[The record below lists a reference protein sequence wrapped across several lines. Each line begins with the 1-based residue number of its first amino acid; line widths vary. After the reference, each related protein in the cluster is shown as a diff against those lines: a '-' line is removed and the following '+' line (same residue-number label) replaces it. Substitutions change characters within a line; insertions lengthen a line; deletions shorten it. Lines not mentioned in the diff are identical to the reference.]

1 MFPTPQSARRQTRAQ
16 GSARA
21 VLQRREA
28 LQLFNGLAEM
38 FSLSEEDN
46 LLRQEC
52 VVLPSCPLRA
62 SFSGVSVP
70 VSTAAVC
77 FTTAE
82 KSRMQAKARPTYL
95 PTAPESH
102 GMSVSAQR
110 RVLSKD
116 GHNNARVDN
125 LEGKMQL
132 YLHDIWTTVLDM
144 KWRYKLT
151 LFISTFFTTWFAFG
165 ILYYLI
171 GLKNGDIDIPP
182 TSNHTPCIANV
193 ATLTSAYLF
202 SLESQT
208 TIGYGFRHINEEC
221 SLAILALVVQLV
233 MTGLA
238 EIFVTGAF
246 LAKLARPKKR
256 AESVRF
262 SRYAVVCARQGKA
275 CVMVR
280 VANMR
285 NSLLVQ
291 CQINGKL
298 LSPYITEEGEKN
310 LLHQVPVNFRLDSSD
325 EWPFLVVPLTFYH
338 ELDESSPLA
347 GLTAESLKTSDF
359 ELVLSLSAS
368 TESTGTFC
376 QCRTSYTP
384 QEFLWDCE
392 FEPLIFVAPR
402 GRPIID
408 FGFFDKV
415 QASMESSLLQNPK
428 TEKLRLEDEY
438 RRE

>member
-1 MFPTPQSARRQTRAQ
+1 
-16 GSARA
+16 
-21 VLQRREA
+21 
-28 LQLFNGLAEM
+28 
-38 FSLSEEDN
+38 
-46 LLRQEC
+46 
-52 VVLPSCPLRA
+52 
-62 SFSGVSVP
+62 
-70 VSTAAVC
+70 
-77 FTTAE
+77 
-82 KSRMQAKARPTYL
+82 
-95 PTAPESH
+95 
-102 GMSVSAQR
+102 MSVSAQR

-262 SRYAVVCARQGKA
+262 SRYAVVCARHGKA

-384 QEFLWDCE
+384 QEFLWDWDLGVE
-392 FEPLIFVAPR
+392 VRRRQGTGYSQRTKVYAIHAPDNKRSIIFE
-402 GRPIID
+402 D
-408 FGFFDKV
+408 
-415 QASMESSLLQNPK
+415 
-428 TEKLRLEDEY
+428 
-438 RRE
+438 